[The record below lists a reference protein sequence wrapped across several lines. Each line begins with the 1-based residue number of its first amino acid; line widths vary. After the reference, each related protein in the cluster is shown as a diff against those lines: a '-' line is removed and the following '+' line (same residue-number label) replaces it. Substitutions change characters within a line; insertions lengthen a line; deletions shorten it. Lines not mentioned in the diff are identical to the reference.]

1 MQEKTL
7 AHAGH
12 PMTKTVAPSR
22 NLADLHCDSM
32 GYEFGVSVDKF
43 ELQSFSK
50 LFESR
55 FKEPLKPGLTFE
67 AILSTGNPKIFD
79 YHVHLNWWLTS
90 NQVKVRVLYVQ
101 KANKAAEDEK
111 EPFAEGAMKWLGG
124 FFKAKDAP
132 AHIHSAFEYPAERW
146 QAAIPLPIKIPI
158 GSNPEVEVDGMSLNL
173 GKNGT
178 GMSQAWLIS
187 REKLT
192 RTLLYGDRPVE
203 FLTFDVLKEAEQLSD
218 FANNFIKETSNA
230 VDKF

>member
-1 MQEKTL
+1 M
-7 AHAGH
+7 
-12 PMTKTVAPSR
+12 
-22 NLADLHCDSM
+22 
-32 GYEFGVSVDKF
+32 
-43 ELQSFSK
+43 
-50 LFESR
+50 
-55 FKEPLKPGLTFE
+55 
-67 AILSTGNPKIFD
+67 
-79 YHVHLNWWLTS
+79 
-90 NQVKVRVLYVQ
+90 KVRIVYVQ
-101 KANKAAEDEK
+101 KANKSGEDEK

-132 AHIHSAFEYPAERW
+132 GHVHAAFEYPAERW
-146 QAAIPLPIKIPI
+146 QPAIPMPIKIPI

-178 GMSQAWLIS
+178 GMSQAWLFS